1 MRLITA
7 GAMLGLLV
15 SGTLFGTVVTSNG
28 TEPSPGDNNSRVAP
42 AGNNTT
48 GQSSWTAERMRKAK
62 PMPLP
67 RVDPKRDEGTK

>member
-1 MRLITA
+1 VRLITSS
-7 GAMLGLLV
+7 AMFGLLI
-15 SGTLFGTVVTSNG
+15 SGTLFGTMATSNG

-42 AGNNTT
+42 AGNNTI
-48 GQSSWTAERMRKAK
+48 GQSSWTQERMRKAK